1 MLYSIHHRT
10 TYRYSE
16 PVSLSH
22 HLAHLRPLDLAFQNC
37 RMHSLSI
44 SPLPASIEEDSDYF
58 GNGNVSFVIAQPHRE
73 LVIEA
78 MSEVEMRPRE
88 RWDSLGILPWHEV
101 SAEALAA
108 SSAEAL
114 SAAEFLF
121 PSEDTAGSDLVT
133 GFARESFPE
142 GRPLTAAIADLSHR
156 IHRDFTFDA
165 NATTIRTSP
174 TEVLRLRRGVCQD
187 FAHLAIACCRSVG
200 LPARYVS
207 GYLETLP
214 PNGQPR
220 LVGADASHAWLSV
233 YAGGGR
239 WIDIDP
245 TNDRLADTSH
255 IALGYGRDYDDVSP
269 IKGVIHGGGNHSV
282 TVGVDVERR
291 LL

>member
-22 HLAHLRPLDLAFQNC
+22 HLAHLRPLDLAFQSC

-44 SPLPASIEEDSDYF
+44 SPLPASVEEDSDYF

-73 LVIEA
+73 LIIEA
-78 MSEVEMRPRE
+78 KSEVEMRPRE
-88 RWDSLGILPWHEV
+88 RWDGLGSQPWHEV
-101 SAEALAA
+101 GIEALAAGSAEALF
-108 SSAEAL
+108 
-114 SAAEFLF
+114 AAEFLF
-121 PSEDTAGSDLVT
+121 PSEDTAGSDLVV
-133 GFARESFPE
+133 GFAKESFPE
-142 GRPLTAAIADLSHR
+142 GRSLASAIADLSHR
-156 IHRDFTFDA
+156 IHRDFIFDA

-174 TEVLRLRRGVCQD
+174 TEVLQLRRGVCQD
-187 FAHLAIACCRSVG
+187 FAHLAIACCRSIG

-214 PNGQPR
+214 PSGQPR
-220 LVGADASHAWLSV
+220 LVGADASHAWISV
-233 YAGGGR
+233 YAGGSR